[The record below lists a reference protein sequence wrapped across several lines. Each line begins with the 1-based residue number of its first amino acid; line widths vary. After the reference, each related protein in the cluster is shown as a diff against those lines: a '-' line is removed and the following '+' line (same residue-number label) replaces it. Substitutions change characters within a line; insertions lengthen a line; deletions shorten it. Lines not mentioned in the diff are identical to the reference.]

1 MNYPDSVRYLYQL
14 GNEVKS
20 IKLGLERMSLL
31 LAALDHPERAARV
44 VHVAGTNGKGSTCA
58 MIEAGLRSK
67 GLSTGLYTSPH
78 LVTPTERIRIGGRPV
93 SEAQF
98 TAAFDEMHAV
108 AEAMLRRGTLDMHPT
123 YFESLTAMA
132 FLLFRQARVN
142 TMVIEVG
149 LGGRLDATNLV
160 QPLLSVITPVDFD
173 HMEHLGDTI
182 EQIAGEKAGIIKDG
196 VPVVVARQRPEAH
209 LAIERQAIAHQAPLD
224 RLEDWRI
231 KVDSLDAYGSAFSLS
246 RGDVRL
252 EVACPLA
259 GSHQID
265 NAATAAVA
273 LHHLGLDAR
282 EIFNGLG
289 AANWPGRLERVGRE
303 PDVFLDGAHNVAGAT
318 ALAAY
323 IRRFHSGRRVWMIF
337 GVMRDKQIHD
347 IAELLFPLAD
357 ELILTT
363 PDQSRSLP
371 AEEIA
376 THAAAGRAVRVI
388 PRVPDALRVLSEV
401 PPGDVVFVTGSLYLV
416 GEARPYLVKEA

>member
-20 IKLGLERMSLL
+20 IKLGLERMSRL

-58 MIEAGLRSK
+58 MIEAGLRAQ
-67 GLSTGLYTSPH
+67 GRSTGLYTSPH

-93 SEAQF
+93 NEAQF

-108 AEAMLRRGTLDMHPT
+108 AEAMLRRGELDMHPT

-209 LAIERQAIAHQAPLD
+209 LAIERQAIARQAPLD

-231 KVDSLDAYGSAFSLS
+231 EVDTLDAYGSAFSLS

-282 EIFNGLG
+282 EIFNGIG

-376 THAAAGRAVRVI
+376 PHVAAGRSVRVI
-388 PRVPDALRVLSEV
+388 PRVPDALRILSEV

-416 GEARPYLVKEA
+416 GEARPYLVTEA